1 MQSDAPAA
9 VSSGDTDGLTCL
21 VCGTTFCQET
31 DMHQHYIE
39 PTHGVYQTKQPEK
52 D

>member
-1 MQSDAPAA
+1 MLLLLSHQEILMA
-9 VSSGDTDGLTCL
+9 LL
-21 VCGTTFCQET
+21 GTTFCQET